1 MLITALLGSAA
12 SVSAQTSLPA
22 LRTLHS
28 FAGPPDDGAGPASLA
43 MGNGVLYGSTG
54 YGGSSNTGSLFSLTP
69 PAAAGGAWSE
79 TLLYSFPATL
89 DEGSNPFPIVLPGKG
104 GILYGAT
111 FGGGSTGNGVVFSL
125 TPPSSPGD
133 AWTASALYSFTGDD
147 DGAHPVVLIGKD
159 GVLYGLT
166 NNGGASDNGVV
177 FSLVPP
183 SAPLS
188 DPGGAWTQA
197 MLHTFTVVGDG
208 AQPTGLV
215 MGSDGVLYGTTLFGG
230 TSTNGM
236 AFSLTPPESTGGAW
250 TEAVLYNFAGGS
262 DAALPIAVAIGDG
275 GVLYGTSLQGGVTG
289 GVCLAVGCGTVF
301 SLSPPATPGPGSAWT
316 EAVLYRFTGGSDGM
330 YPVGGVAVGSGGVLY
345 GATGGTSTLGTLF
358 SLAPPANPGGVWTQT
373 VLHTFSGRGGTGYAP
388 STGVMLGS
396 GDKLYGATNAGG
408 VPGHGTVYNLRP

>member
-1 MLITALLGSAA
+1 
-12 SVSAQTSLPA
+12 V
-22 LRTLHS
+22 
-28 FAGPPDDGAGPASLA
+28 
-43 MGNGVLYGSTG
+43 
-54 YGGSSNTGSLFSLTP
+54 FSLTP

-133 AWTASALYSFTGDD
+133 TWTARALYSFAGDD

-166 NNGGASDNGVV
+166 NNGGASNSGVV
-177 FSLVPP
+177 FSLTPP

-188 DPGGAWTQA
+188 DPGGAWTLA
-197 MLHTFTVVGDG
+197 VLYTFTGGSDG
-208 AQPTGLV
+208 AQPSGLV
-215 MGSDGVLYGTTLFGG
+215 AGSDGVLYGATLFGG
-230 TSTNGM
+230 ASTNGVV
-236 AFSLTPPESTGGAW
+236 FSLTPPPSPGGAW
-250 TEAVLYNFAGGS
+250 AETVLYNFVGGS
-262 DAALPIAVAIGDG
+262 DAALPVGVAIGSG

-301 SLSPPATPGPGSAWT
+301 SLSPPAPTTGPHGAWT

-330 YPVGGVAVGSGGVLY
+330 NPVGGVAAGSGGVLY
-345 GATGGTSTLGTLF
+345 GATGETSTLGTLF

-373 VLHTFSGRGGTGYAP
+373 VLHTFSGRGRTGSAP

-396 GDKLYGATNAGG
+396 GDMLYGATNAGG
-408 VPGHGTVYNLRP
+408 VSGHGTVYNLKP